1 MENYQKLIEE
11 ILLYGHDR
19 PAAREGQPGTK
30 ELFGRQLRYN
40 LMEYFPICPFR
51 PISMKVAVI
60 ELLWMLSGNT
70 NIAQLVRNNVHIWDK
85 NAYEFYLARGGKKPF
100 KSWIK
105 DVNVNRSGDFL
116 ATGSLGYTYG
126 RQWRNFAGRV
136 DQWEGLITGM
146 AENPYSRRH
155 IVTLWNPAE
164 TGSQYTALPPCH
176 LSLQFYMADNANGSY
191 LDLAVTQRSADL
203 LLGVPYDIVEMALL
217 MHIVAAQLGKRVNCE
232 IIPRLLIWTGNCVH
246 IYNNQIEAA
255 KELAKRAWSGTPVLS
270 PVPDKALVKYTLN
283 DFILTGYNPGPKIE
297 IPLN

>member
-1 MENYQKLIEE
+1 MENYQRLIEE
-11 ILLYGHDR
+11 ILLYGQDR

-30 ELFGRQLRYN
+30 ELFVKQLSYN
-40 LMEYFPICPFR
+40 LLDCFPICSLR
-51 PISMKVAVI
+51 PISMKIAVT

-70 NIAQLVRNNVHIWDK
+70 NIARLIRNNVHIWDK
-85 NAYEFYLARGGKKPF
+85 NAYEFYLTRGGKKQF

-105 DVNVNRSGDFL
+105 DVTANRPGDFL
-116 ATGSLGYTYG
+116 AIGSLGYTYG

-136 DQWEGLITGM
+136 DQWDKLITDM
-146 AENPYSRRH
+146 TEKPYSRRH

-164 TGSQYTALPPCH
+164 TGLQYTALPPCH
-176 LSLQFYMADNANGSY
+176 LSLQFYLADKANGCY

-217 MHIVAAQLGKRVNCE
+217 MHIVAAQLSGRVNCE
-232 IIPRLLIWTGNCVH
+232 IMPRRLIWTGNCVH

-255 KELAKRAWSGTPVLS
+255 KELAKRTWHGTPVLS
-270 PVPDKALVKYTLN
+270 PVPNKALAKYTLD
-283 DFILTGYNPGPKIE
+283 DFMLAGYNPRPKIE